1 MPPLLIRDG
10 RQPTRGEPLQ
20 RYRRDHPPNACPQ
33 HDCCRVDNGR
43 VEVCADGRAGFIQQR
58 RRHEHRAVPNALL
71 SLSLHICGPRAL
83 RPTPRRACV
92 RAVCSR
98 LLYPRTSPH
107 HPVCHRRYLRYQ
119 GAGYLE
125 YRSPAPAHFLRQWI
139 GWTPG
144 QRACRHAHEGHRRC
158 GPREHARMPCVLP
171 VEIPATSSV
180 KRWR

>member
-119 GAGYLE
+119 GTSSTGRRPRPIFCDSGLAGLPDSE
-125 YRSPAPAHFLRQWI
+125 HAGMHTRDTGDVGLGSMPAC
-139 GWTPG
+139 
-144 QRACRHAHEGHRRC
+144 RACCRWKY
-158 GPREHARMPCVLP
+158 PRP
-171 VEIPATSSV
+171 VP
-180 KRWR
+180 

>member
-98 LLYPRTSPH
+98 LLYPRTSRLPP
-107 HPVCHRRYLRYQ
+107 PVPL
-119 GAGYLE
+119 AGPFSATAQCSVDS
-125 YRSPAPAHFLRQWI
+125 RTASMQDS
-139 GWTPG
+139 
-144 QRACRHAHEGHRRC
+144 
-158 GPREHARMPCVLP
+158 EHAGMHTRDTAHSMQEMCHVGLGSMPCCC
-171 VEIPATSSV
+171 
-180 KRWR
+180 RWKYP